1 MFFFFLSLEYIL
13 STICKVLCSKVCE
26 LILSSMW
33 STIWHKVRLTY
44 FCLYSILG
52 FAFLHSF
59 RFYILNM
66 LNIFYSLKSNDIKR
80 YIRKVSLP
88 ITIPYTPK
96 SYMPVTVNHL
106 INFYLILIS
115 SNIHTHTV
123 CNLLFQDILELYTNS
138 WRYFL
143 LFLRAA

>member
-1 MFFFFLSLEYIL
+1 MSLEYIL
-13 STICKVLCSKVCE
+13 FTIRKVLCSKVCE
-26 LILSSMW
+26 LILSSTW
-33 STIWHKVRLTY
+33 STIWHKVRLTC
-44 FCLYSILG
+44 FCLCSILG
-52 FAFLHSF
+52 FVFLHSF

-66 LNIFYSLKSNDIKR
+66 LNIFHSLKIKWYR
-80 YIRKVSLP
+80 QIYQESVTP

-96 SYMPVTVNHL
+96 SYLPITVNHL

-123 CNLLFQDILELYTNS
+123 CNLLFQDILELYTSS